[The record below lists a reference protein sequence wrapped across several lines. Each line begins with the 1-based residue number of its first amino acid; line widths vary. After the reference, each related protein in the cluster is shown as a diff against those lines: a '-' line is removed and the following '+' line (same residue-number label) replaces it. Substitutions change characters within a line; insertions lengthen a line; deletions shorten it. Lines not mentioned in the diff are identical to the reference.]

1 MKKRKNK
8 KIDRELLFC
17 LLALVIPTV
26 QFLIFYVGVNFNSFL
41 LAFKKYN
48 VLEGKYSFAGLVNF
62 ERFWTELVD
71 SAILTDALANSIR
84 AWIWG
89 TLLGMSL
96 AVLFAYYIYKQAFL
110 GKTFKVLLF
119 LPSVLP
125 GILCSVIFRYFV
137 NEAIPLLADKM
148 FGKEMVGLLVAADS
162 RFSTAI
168 FYTVWVGFGS
178 QVLIYSGSMAQ
189 VSPSV
194 IEAGKIDGA
203 TPLVEF
209 WKIVIPEV
217 LPAITTFL
225 ITGVATIF
233 TNQANLYSFFGHE
246 VEYADY
252 TIGYYLFKLTNQ
264 SVSAQRESYPYAS
277 ALGLCCTAV
286 AVPLTFGVRKL
297 MDKVGD

>member
-1 MKKRKNK
+1 MKKESRKK
-8 KIDRELLFC
+8 LDKELIFC
-17 LLALVIPTV
+17 LIALLIPTI
-26 QFLIFYVGVNFNSFL
+26 QFAIFYVGVNFNSFS

-48 VLEGKYSFAGLVNF
+48 VMEGKYSFAGLVNF
-62 ERFWTELVD
+62 ERVWTELVD
-71 SAILTDALANSIR
+71 SAILTDALWNSIQ

-96 AVLFAYYIYKQAFL
+96 AVFFAYYIYKQAFFA
-110 GKTFKVLLF
+110 KTFKVLLF

-125 GILCSVIFRYFV
+125 GILCSVMFRYCV
-137 NEAIPLLADKM
+137 NEAIPMLMDEA
-148 FGKEMVGLLVAADS
+148 FGKEIVGLLVGKDT
-162 RFSTAI
+162 RFATAI
-168 FYTVWVGFGS
+168 FYTVWFGFGS
-178 QVLIYSGSMAQ
+178 QVLIHSGSMAQ

-194 IEAGKIDGA
+194 IEAGQIDGA
-203 TPLVEF
+203 TPFVEF
-209 WKIVIPEV
+209 WMIVIPEV
-217 LPAITTFL
+217 LPAISTFL

-264 SVSAQRESYPYAS
+264 SVTSQRETYPYAS
-277 ALGLCCTAV
+277 ALGLCCTLV

-297 MDKVGD
+297 MEKLGD